1 MREDEII
8 VRGKHGS
15 EEVGFQPF
23 LETQKMINVHHMY
36 NRVQHPSHMEWPY
49 SVWAHSI
56 APLKKIIFHA
66 GRGFSGHGEN
76 WSFPAGR
83 GVAGIYLE
91 TNPNPRKSRKS

>member
-23 LETQKMINVHHMY
+23 LETQKKCTSHVQQGY
-36 NRVQHPSHMEWPY
+36 NTPLTWSGPY